1 MPGPARSAHLEG
13 ADPCPSLDRRPFE
26 PAYSPTGERAG
37 ISRPRTSFF
46 SSAMTEPRSTACGR
60 TSRGRTF
67 GRTPRTLTGPEAAAA
82 DLAAETGQAEGQ
94 AGRTTPE
101 RAKVGLSLSALDL
114 AAIST
119 LTAWRPRPVPDKL
132 ATKSRRQVIKL
143 PWEVTTYY
151 SNFLAGH
158 AAKRRRLASATGA
171 PVQDDDDA
179 DDEDEDDMEANEDLL
194 KRLRVGRVLPCM
206 T

>member
-1 MPGPARSAHLEG
+1 VLLSRRLICAQPA
-13 ADPCPSLDRRPFE
+13 
-26 PAYSPTGERAG
+26 
-37 ISRPRTSFF
+37 
-46 SSAMTEPRSTACGR
+46 
-60 TSRGRTF
+60 
-67 GRTPRTLTGPEAAAA
+67 
-82 DLAAETGQAEGQ
+82 
-94 AGRTTPE
+94 
-101 RAKVGLSLSALDL
+101 
-114 AAIST
+114 
-119 LTAWRPRPVPDKL
+119 PDKL

-194 KRLRVGRVLPCM
+194 TRLRVRRLLPAGATVQARTSTDTAALLVQDADLLTRDM
-206 T
+206 TREEYAHYSECRQASFTFKKGKRFREFINFSAYLDAKPNDEIIVRPVSIPGPPRRRSRDPKLTSETSCRTFLASFATRWCTR